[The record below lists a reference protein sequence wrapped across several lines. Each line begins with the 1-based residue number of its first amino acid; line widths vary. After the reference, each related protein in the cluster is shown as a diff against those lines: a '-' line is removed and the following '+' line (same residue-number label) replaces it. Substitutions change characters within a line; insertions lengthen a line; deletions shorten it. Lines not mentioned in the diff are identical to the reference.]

1 MKFDS
6 HIIQR
11 WLREKRFSRI
21 RKTLRDKD
29 VTLIANNCVA
39 GCVLHDFGKRFDTP
53 TVNLYIPF
61 PDYIIFLKHI
71 QKYAYAEIKDI
82 TNGESHPVGLL
93 GGVIKLHFLHYK
105 TFNEGVSAWK
115 RRMERVHWDNMYVVL
130 VERDGCS
137 YQDLKDFEKLPFE
150 HKVALT
156 KRMYP
161 KMKNTFFMED
171 YVNCSEV
178 GDIMRFNN
186 LFGKRGYD
194 VFNWIHFLGLN

>member
-1 MKFDS
+1 MS
-6 HIIQR
+6 SSWII
-11 WLREKRFSRI
+11 
-21 RKTLRDKD
+21 
-29 VTLIANNCVA
+29 
-39 GCVLHDFGKRFDTP
+39 
-53 TVNLYIPF
+53 
-61 PDYIIFLKHI
+61 
-71 QKYAYAEIKDI
+71 
-82 TNGESHPVGLL
+82 
-93 GGVIKLHFLHYK
+93 GGVIRLHFLHYK

-161 KMKNTFFMED
+161 KLRNTFFMED

-186 LFGKRGYD
+186 FFGKRGDSFFRSKLIYILYLID
-194 VFNWIHFLGLN
+194 ENYNNKRSVYCS